1 MKAAASPLRAALLLF
16 LSSSPSPRLALPMN
30 PSSSSSSR
38 GAASYHSKAA
48 AFASPQPRGGGGGRG
63 GRRGGGRGRGGDGS
77 DRIDALGRLL
87 TRILRHMASELNLE
101 MRTDGYVRVRDLL
114 KLNLQTFAK
123 IPLKSHTVDEI
134 KEVILAQST
143 QLYQPYASV

>member
-1 MKAAASPLRAALLLF
+1 
-16 LSSSPSPRLALPMN
+16 
-30 PSSSSSSR
+30 
-38 GAASYHSKAA
+38 
-48 AFASPQPRGGGGGRG
+48 
-63 GRRGGGRGRGGDGS
+63 
-77 DRIDALGRLL
+77 
-87 TRILRHMASELNLE
+87 MASELNLE